1 MVYCGTLSGTCAY
14 TSLSHASILCYSF
27 GFKIAQSTKF
37 TPGFVNIFIT
47 PMSSIIYSDEQNGT
61 RVVVFDCFLQGKAN
75 CKKRVEIIVLE
86 FEATVIDDS
95 FL

>member
-1 MVYCGTLSGTCAY
+1 M
-14 TSLSHASILCYSF
+14 SHASILCYSF

-47 PMSSIIYSDEQNGT
+47 PMSSIIYSGEQNGT
-61 RVVVFDCFLQGKAN
+61 RVVVIDCFLQGKAN
-75 CKKRVEIIVLE
+75 CKKRVEIIVFE